1 MRLPSVL
8 AGVACVWA
16 AYALARTLHAQGIAP
31 ALAAAVWMACSP
43 YQIYYA
49 QGGLYVFA
57 VVPAYGEA
65 RQFAIERIKTL
76 HATDQRFVPDAT
88 VDAARHADSLGVN
101 LGGIAEAVAIEFQDE
116 AAP

>member
-1 MRLPSVL
+1 MTYHSFHSRKVKSYV
-8 AGVACVWA
+8 
-16 AYALARTLHAQGIAP
+16 IE
-31 ALAAAVWMACSP
+31 P

-76 HATDQRFVPDAT
+76 RTTDERFVPDAT
-88 VDAARHADSLGVN
+88 RGSGAPGRLARRQPGRQARDW
-101 LGGIAEAVAIEFQDE
+101 
-116 AAP
+116 